1 MSSTGSP
8 PGGTTSHEP
17 PATSPRRRRSLDAEE
32 SLLRIERGQ
41 VDHDELAALVV
52 VLLTRRKV
60 REKPAANGSRW
71 SRRSGATPPPG

>member
-1 MSSTGSP
+1 
-8 PGGTTSHEP
+8 
-17 PATSPRRRRSLDAEE
+17 LDAEE

-71 SRRSGATPPPG
+71 SRRSGANAPAGSWLRTGVDRELPFG